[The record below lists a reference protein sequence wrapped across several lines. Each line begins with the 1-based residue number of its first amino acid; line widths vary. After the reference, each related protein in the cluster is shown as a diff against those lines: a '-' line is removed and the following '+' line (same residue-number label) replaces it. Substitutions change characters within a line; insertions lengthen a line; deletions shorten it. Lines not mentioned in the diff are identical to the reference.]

1 MKPSLSALKHK
12 VLELEKEMDTFQRD
26 IARIDVAIGQP
37 GLFERDP
44 AKGAALSKD
53 RAALAQHLQT
63 AEEQWLEASEALEAA
78 KKAGA

>member
-1 MKPSLSALKHK
+1 
-12 VLELEKEMDTFQRD
+12 
-26 IARIDVAIGQP
+26 VAIAQP

-53 RAALAQHLQT
+53 RAALTQHLQT
-63 AEEQWLEASEALEAA
+63 AEERWLEASEALEAA